1 MSYFKYSRIA
11 TLRRATPRYA
21 ALRRA
26 TPRYAALRRAT
37 PRYAALR
44 RPTPRYAFHGNKFV
58 KKKKFREFFIF
69 FFGYQCSE
77 SNLETACKQLGG
89 LCPLV
94 WEEIVNAQ
102 TVLKGLDKLL

>member
-1 MSYFKYSRIA
+1 L
-11 TLRRATPRYA
+11 LRRATPRYA

-69 FFGYQCSE
+69 FLAIGVPS
-77 SNLETACKQLGG
+77 L
-89 LCPLV
+89 
-94 WEEIVNAQ
+94 I
-102 TVLKGLDKLL
+102 